1 MSWAIFLLA
10 YPHYDTYLKTS
21 VEKFVRINTVSDA
34 DAGSKNWQQLNQV
47 YNEPAKLAQM
57 IDAITQDVLTTET
70 VAHKKVLLKPNWV
83 RHSLRP
89 NDECCLRTH
98 DAFVL
103 ATLQVVLEKKPASV
117 TIGDA
122 PVQSC
127 NWDRAIT
134 EQFLAAVQQLSDK
147 YAIPVMVQDFRRVT
161 FDPKLNNPNLER
173 LPLSDFVIFNLGK
186 QSFLEE
192 VSYQKTNPFRVTY
205 YNPDRLVES
214 HGPGVHK
221 YCITKNLFDA
231 DLVISLPKVKTHQ
244 KAGLTAALKNLVG
257 VNGDKDYLPHHRVGG
272 TGFKGDCYPGGNYLR
287 YWAELCRDKANRRQG
302 KKSYW
307 YWFKFSSLLWKLS
320 LPGKEHHL
328 GAGWHG
334 NDTTWRMVFDLNK
347 IAVYGRPD
355 GSIAGEPQRVLYSLC
370 DGIVGGQ
377 GDGPLHPDPLALGII
392 SFTNHAAFNDVC
404 MGKLMGFDVNK
415 IALLKTAA
423 KMAKDDGA
431 QLYINGQLTNQDALA
446 GYAVETMPP
455 PGWQNY
461 LKAK

>member
-1 MSWAIFLLA
+1 MEHFVKINTIPNIAPGSSWQAYEQCYQKQPELLA
-10 YPHYDTYLKTS
+10 AIKQIT
-21 VEKFVRINTVSDA
+21 
-34 DAGSKNWQQLNQV
+34 AG
-47 YNEPAKLAQM
+47 
-57 IDAITQDVLTTET
+57 ILTAAT
-70 VAHKKVLLKPNWV
+70 VAQKKVLLKPNWV
-83 RHSLRP
+83 RHSIRP
-89 NDECCLRTH
+89 NDESCLRTH

-103 ATLQVVLEKKPASV
+103 AALELVLQMGPASV
-117 TIGDA
+117 VVGDA

-127 NWDRAIT
+127 KWDKAIGKS
-134 EQFLAAVQQLSDK
+134 FLIKVQNLADQYQIK
-147 YAIPVMVQDFRRVT
+147 VTVEDFRRVT

-186 QSFLEE
+186 QSYLEP
-192 VSYQKTNPFRVTY
+192 VSYQKHNPFRVTY

-221 YCITKNLFDA
+221 YCITKKLFDA
-231 DLVISLPKVKTHQ
+231 DVVISLPKVKTHQ

-257 VNGDKDYLPHHRVGG
+257 VNGDKDYLPHHRIGG

-347 IAVYGRPD
+347 IAVYGRDD
-355 GSIAGEPQRVLYSLC
+355 GTIANTPQRVLYSLC

-377 GDGPLHPDPLALGII
+377 GDGPLHPDPLPLGLI
-392 SFTNHAAFNDVC
+392 SFCNHAALNDVC
-404 MGKLMGFDVNK
+404 MGVLMGFDIQK
-415 IALLKTAA
+415 IALLKEAA
-423 KMAKDDGA
+423 AIAKKDKA
-431 QLYINGQLTNQDALA
+431 QLYFNGAMLSHPEELA
-446 GYAVETMPP
+446 KQAVKTIPP
-455 PGWQNY
+455 PGWKNH
-461 LKAK
+461 LS